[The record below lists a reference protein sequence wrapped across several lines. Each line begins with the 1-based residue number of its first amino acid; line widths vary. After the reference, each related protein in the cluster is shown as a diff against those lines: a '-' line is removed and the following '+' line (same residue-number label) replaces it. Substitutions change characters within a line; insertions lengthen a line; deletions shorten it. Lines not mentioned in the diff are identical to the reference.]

1 MNESPVN
8 LTEVK
13 KMIGDNLDLFSSLVD
28 IFTEESV
35 GQMDSV
41 ENAIINKDSVS
52 LDNSAHS
59 FKSSLATLGAFEASS
74 LAAQLEIIGKAGG
87 IDDSVD
93 IVVKLKLEYE
103 KVISYFKSGQWQK
116 DWDTVR

>member
-8 LTEVK
+8 LSEVK
-13 KMIGDNLDLFSSLVD
+13 KMIGNNLDLFKSLID

-35 GQMDSV
+35 GQIGSV
-41 ENAIINKDSVS
+41 ENAVNNKDSVS

-74 LAAQLEIIGKAGG
+74 FAEQLEMIGKAGETNG
-87 IDDSVD
+87 SVE
-93 IVVKLKLEYE
+93 ILVKLKLEYE
-103 KVISYFKSGQWQK
+103 KVVSYFENGQWIK
-116 DWDTVR
+116 DW

>member
-13 KMIGDNLDLFSSLVD
+13 KMIGNSLDLYKSLVD

-35 GQMDSV
+35 RQIGSV
-41 ENAIINKDSVS
+41 ENAINNKDSVS

-59 FKSSLATLGAFEASS
+59 FKSSLATLGAFKASS
-74 LAAQLEIIGKAGG
+74 FAGQLEVIGKAGS
-87 IDDSVD
+87 IDGALD
-93 IVVKLKLEYE
+93 IFVQLKLEYE
-103 KVISYFKSGQWQK
+103 KVISYFEGGQWLK
-116 DWDTVR
+116 DWDTVS